1 MRIARLDLLR
11 YGKFTDR
18 SLTLPRANQDFHFI
32 IGPNE
37 AGKSTLRDAI
47 QDLLFGIGTRSRY
60 NFLHPHGEMRLGA
73 LLEGEGAPLDFI
85 RVKARNNTLRTP
97 AGATLADE
105 ALTPFLGQ
113 VDRHFFDQM
122 FGLNHQRL
130 VAGGEQILSASND
143 IGRILFQA
151 AAGIGALGEIREQ
164 LEQEAD
170 KLWSKRRSDNR
181 EYYQASAQLDQA
193 KADLDQATVRTKDWL
208 AARERVEALRADLER
223 ARAQRHALEQERNR
237 LERIRRIANTLTTL
251 QDRERQ
257 LAQLGE
263 VLTLPEEAGAHLA
276 QAELDI
282 ALASQSLQLHESQ
295 MADLVARRDALHPDP
310 AILERAG
317 EIGALAEQR
326 QRLGN
331 HERDIGRR
339 QEEVRVLWRDVQDYA
354 RQLGWPEDDEETLT
368 QRLPGRLARSAIND
382 LLRRHEALAQ
392 TLGNAEETIR
402 GRLSELQAID
412 TALAAL
418 PGAKPPPELPEAL
431 AAARALG
438 DIAVQERRLDG
449 QVARLSR
456 ELKHAVL
463 ELGDWRPSLDGPRSP
478 ERFNSLDS
486 LLSLDSLRRLAL
498 PAASE
503 IAGLIQKRATLEANA
518 TRLDERITE
527 VRSEVASLT
536 LEITQYRAAHRPV
549 TLAEVQ
555 EQRAER
561 DATWRAIKAGAL
573 ALTETAGHY
582 EQQVASADALSDQ
595 RHDKARETSELQARL
610 DRLEQ
615 RRQQQAVLEAR
626 AQENARA
633 LTDQYQD
640 WARHIDTLGLP
651 GLPLPRIEAWRAAR
665 DRVLRAADAL
675 EDARTSRD
683 DFARQIAMARLALA
697 QALGPLS
704 PGAACAGLAAL
715 MRLAD
720 EVATT
725 ASKAGERRE
734 LLASQRIRA
743 EATLAETRRRREEA
757 RQALDA
763 WEAELGRNLA
773 QAHLPPDTS
782 LGALQGALD
791 LFADMHRNLE
801 KIRELRVN
809 RIDMMRR
816 DLADFVEAAKS
827 LAETLAP
834 ALAGQPAD
842 GIALTLGRRLKET
855 SAAAEERDRLTADL
869 ATATAEAQAAR
880 DRIAAALA
888 SLEPLLKRLP
898 AGTNL
903 DGLREAIL
911 RSDRRRQLDAQRDQ
925 ALEQLLRDGDGLDRG
940 TLEAERAG
948 TDVQAIPARLLN
960 LKEEIDQ
967 LVSQQNQ
974 GAADLGLAETAL
986 KQIAGQDEAAQAEA
1000 RRQEALARMGN
1011 AVERF
1016 IKVHTAAKLLRW
1028 SIERFRENKQ
1038 GPMLVRASDIFRG
1051 LTAGALERLYVDHE
1065 QNPPTLFG
1073 QRPNGARVH
1082 IEGMSEG
1089 TRDQLYLALRLAALE
1104 LHLQQTL
1111 PLPFIADDLFINYDN
1126 GRARAGFAAL
1136 ADLSRLTQVIFLSH
1150 HHHLVDLA
1158 DSVFGESLNI
1168 LNLEI

>member
-1 MRIARLDLLR
+1 M
-11 YGKFTDR
+11 
-18 SLTLPRANQDFHFI
+18 
-32 IGPNE
+32 
-37 AGKSTLRDAI
+37 
-47 QDLLFGIGTRSRY
+47 
-60 NFLHPHGEMRLGA
+60 
-73 LLEGEGAPLDFI
+73 
-85 RVKARNNTLRTP
+85 
-97 AGATLADE
+97 
-105 ALTPFLGQ
+105 
-113 VDRHFFDQM
+113 
-122 FGLNHQRL
+122 
-130 VAGGEQILSASND
+130 
-143 IGRILFQA
+143 
-151 AAGIGALGEIREQ
+151 
-164 LEQEAD
+164 
-170 KLWSKRRSDNR
+170 
-181 EYYQASAQLDQA
+181 
-193 KADLDQATVRTKDWL
+193 
-208 AARERVEALRADLER
+208 
-223 ARAQRHALEQERNR
+223 
-237 LERIRRIANTLTTL
+237 
-251 QDRERQ
+251 
-257 LAQLGE
+257 
-263 VLTLPEEAGAHLA
+263 
-276 QAELDI
+276 
-282 ALASQSLQLHESQ
+282 
-295 MADLVARRDALHPDP
+295 
-310 AILERAG
+310 
-317 EIGALAEQR
+317 
-326 QRLGN
+326 
-331 HERDIGRR
+331 
-339 QEEVRVLWRDVQDYA
+339 
-354 RQLGWPEDDEETLT
+354 
-368 QRLPGRLARSAIND
+368 
-382 LLRRHEALAQ
+382 
-392 TLGNAEETIR
+392 
-402 GRLSELQAID
+402 
-412 TALAAL
+412 
-418 PGAKPPPELPEAL
+418 
-431 AAARALG
+431 
-438 DIAVQERRLDG
+438 
-449 QVARLSR
+449 
-456 ELKHAVL
+456 
-463 ELGDWRPSLDGPRSP
+463 
-478 ERFNSLDS
+478 
-486 LLSLDSLRRLAL
+486 
-498 PAASE
+498 
-503 IAGLIQKRATLEANA
+503 
-518 TRLDERITE
+518 
-527 VRSEVASLT
+527 
-536 LEITQYRAAHRPV
+536 
-549 TLAEVQ
+549 
-555 EQRAER
+555 
-561 DATWRAIKAGAL
+561 
-573 ALTETAGHY
+573 
-582 EQQVASADALSDQ
+582 ASADALSDQ

-615 RRQQQAVLEAR
+615 RRQQQAVLETR
-626 AQENARA
+626 AEENARA
-633 LTDQYQD
+633 LTDQHQD
-640 WARHIDTLGLP
+640 WARHIDALGLP
-651 GLPLPRIEAWRAAR
+651 GLPLPRIETWRAAR